1 MDSNDRGILTL
12 LAKGLRDLR
21 AQVVNLARQPGPAG
35 KDGRDGKDG
44 LDGKD
49 GIGLRGLAGS
59 AGADGAR
66 GQDGP
71 QGVPGVDGE
80 RGPPGPMPKHE
91 WKGTQLRFQQTEGRW
106 GKWVDL
112 QGKPGKTGSSGSVYV
127 NSPPGG
133 AGISNTPSGNIPAT
147 NVQAAINELDSE
159 KVSKTGD
166 TISGNLNVTG
176 NVLVT
181 GGGGLGYGIG
191 SGGTVIQAT
200 SKSTAVTLNKPSGS
214 ISMHNDLLTAG
225 ESVEFALNNTL
236 LGPYDGLVVNP
247 QGFVGYAVEVAY
259 FSTDTS
265 VVLRVTNKGAR
276 RRDPVVI
283 LFRIIKGAS
292 S

>member
-21 AQVVNLARQPGPAG
+21 AQVTNLARQPGPAG

-59 AGADGAR
+59 DGADGAR

-80 RGPPGPMPKHE
+80 RGPMGPMPKHE

-127 NSPPGG
+127 NSTPGG
-133 AGISNTPSGNIPAT
+133 GSDNPGDFPLADTLAPDDEMVIVRDGALMRVRVVLQAGDVPVN
-147 NVQAAINELDSE
+147 
-159 KVSKTGD
+159 
-166 TISGNLNVTG
+166 
-176 NVLVT
+176 
-181 GGGGLGYGIG
+181 
-191 SGGTVIQAT
+191 
-200 SKSTAVTLNKPSGS
+200 AVTVN
-214 ISMHNDLLTAG
+214 G
-225 ESVEFALNNTL
+225 EAVTVN
-236 LGPYDGLVVNP
+236 GQYVV
-247 QGFVGYAVEVAY
+247 
-259 FSTDTS
+259 
-265 VVLRVTNKGAR
+265 VT
-276 RRDPVVI
+276 P
-283 LFRIIKGAS
+283 
-292 S
+292 